1 MSVCLAKNCL
11 LPAGEQQQE
20 NEMEDLNVVHG
31 INNAGGWLVRNQEL
45 LLSYV
50 VNIVAAIAIIIVGM
64 IVARLISNT
73 LNKVLLARHID
84 ATVADF
90 LSALVRY
97 GVIAFTLIAAL
108 GRVGVQTAS
117 VIAVLGAA
125 GLAIGLALQGS
136 LANLAAGVLLVT
148 FRPFRTGEF
157 IDIGVMGTVQSVQI
171 FSTTLKTA
179 DGKIVVVP
187 NGKIIAGNIVNFS
200 REPVRRNEFII
211 GVAYDADV
219 DQVIKL
225 LQEVVDAEPRVLRDM
240 GIQIGLNELAASSVN
255 FVVRCWSNAGDL
267 QNVYWDLM
275 KNFKRTLDAHQIG
288 IPYPQMDVHLH
299 QVKSAEDQQAEAKT
313 ATPEVAPSLPKP
325 E

>member
-1 MSVCLAKNCL
+1 
-11 LPAGEQQQE
+11 
-20 NEMEDLNVVHG
+20 MEDLNVLDG
-31 INNAGGWLVRNQEL
+31 INNAGGWLVRNQAL
-45 LLSYV
+45 LLSYA

-64 IVARLISNT
+64 IVARIVSNGV
-73 LNKVLLARHID
+73 NKVLRARGID

-125 GLAIGLALQGS
+125 GLAVGLALQGS
-136 LANLAAGVLLVT
+136 LSNLAAGVLLVT

-157 IDIGVMGTVQSVQI
+157 VDLGGVMGTVLNVQI
-171 FSTTLKTA
+171 FSTTLRSA
-179 DGKIVVVP
+179 DGKMVVVP

-200 REPVRRNEFII
+200 REPVRRNEFIV

-219 DQVIKL
+219 DEVKQL
-225 LQEVVDAEPRVLRDM
+225 LRDVVEADSRVLQDR
-240 GIQIGLNELAASSVN
+240 GIQIGLNELAASSLN
-255 FVVRCWSNAGDL
+255 FVVRCWSNSSDL
-267 QNVYWDLM
+267 QDVYWDLLA
-275 KNFKRTLDAHQIG
+275 NFKKALDSKGIG

-299 QVKSAEDQQAEAKT
+299 HSKAPQQTADAE
-313 ATPEVAPSLPKP
+313 
-325 E
+325 